1 MDMQQQQLRPCCPM
15 IRMMEQYL
23 VLVVLAAQSTT
34 KMTMSDSKQ
43 WLRSEVYEII
53 KLNLFNIIVLLSPEL
68 HLWSYIMAFGPS
80 EFKLVLL
87 AEEAAV
93 AMVIMVVTKKK

>member
-80 EFKLVLL
+80 EFKIEV
-87 AEEAAV
+87 AEEAV
-93 AMVIMVVTKKK
+93 AMVSMVVRKK